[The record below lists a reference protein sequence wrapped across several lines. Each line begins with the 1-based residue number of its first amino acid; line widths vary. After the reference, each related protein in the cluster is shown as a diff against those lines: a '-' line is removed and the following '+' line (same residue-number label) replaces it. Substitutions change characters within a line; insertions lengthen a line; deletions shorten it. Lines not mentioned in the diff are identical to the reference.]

1 MDLQEF
7 SEQVLVPFLGLALV
21 PALPLF
27 ELFLCQ
33 AAAAE
38 LCRSSPACSCCCSEN
53 QVLSSHTKADIFVMA
68 QVPSSD

>member
-7 SEQVLVPFLGLALV
+7 SEQVLVPLLGLVLV
-21 PALPLF
+21 TALPLF

-38 LCRSSPACSCCCSEN
+38 LPTGCAGAPLPAPAAALLIREYRKSG
-53 QVLSSHTKADIFVMA
+53 FVF
-68 QVPSSD
+68 